1 VRRRRLDKHGWVC
14 GGNGGWQVTGGRAAV
29 VMAGGGGSGSGLGV
43 VRGVRVKMEL
53 GMQAKV
59 ACGLDTG

>member
-1 VRRRRLDKHGWVC
+1 VC